1 VQISNLREW
10 RERRALTQEEL
21 AKQAGVSARSVAGYE
36 AGAGARPGTVRKL
49 AAALDISVEDLLGKA
64 EAPPSSEP
72 TLFNGMLEEERRGY
86 ESIAKVRAELLEES
100 ATLWEKQITRGQYDL
115 QTIRDIDN
123 VAIRL
128 VLNHSLDESKI
139 KQYCTWEQR
148 EQLERAEERLTEVY
162 QVIWAT
168 FEAKLEEEKPHLG
181 REQVI
186 KLEQYRNERRNRY
199 ADTGT

>member
-21 AKQAGVSARSVAGYE
+21 AEQAGVSARSVAGYE

-49 AAALDISVEDLLGKA
+49 ASALDISVEDLLGKA
-64 EAPPSSEP
+64 EAPPSPEP

-86 ESIAKVRAELLEES
+86 QSIANFRTELLEGS

-115 QTIRDIDN
+115 ETIRDIDS
-123 VAIRL
+123 AAFTL
-128 VLNHSLDESKI
+128 VLNHSQDESNI

-162 QVIWAT
+162 QVIWAA
-168 FEAKLEEEKPHLG
+168 FEAKVEEEKPHLG
-181 REQVI
+181 REEVI
-186 KLEQYRNERRNRY
+186 ELEQYRNERRNRY
-199 ADTGT
+199 ADTGS

>member
-21 AKQAGVSARSVAGYE
+21 AEQAGVSARSVAGYE

-64 EAPPSSEP
+64 EAPPSLEP

-86 ESIAKVRAELLEES
+86 QSIAEHRGELLEKA

-115 QTIRDIDN
+115 QTIREIDS
-123 VAIRL
+123 VAFKL
-128 VLNHSLDESKI
+128 ALTHALDENKI
-139 KQYCTWEQR
+139 KRYCTQEQR

-162 QVIWAT
+162 QVIWAA
-168 FEAKLEEEKPHLG
+168 FEAKLEEEKSHLS
-181 REQVI
+181 REQVVE
-186 KLEQYRNERRNRY
+186 LEQYRNERRHRY